1 MSGLR
6 GALWAGVPVN
16 VPDLVTVC
24 VTAAATTVSG
34 PECGSAVPGGRG
46 LVLWHLWPRAHD
58 GSVCGAKSVMM
69 VCVWDCE
76 DMQVHPCACL

>member
-34 PECGSAVPGGRG
+34 PECGSACAWVA
-46 LVLWHLWPRAHD
+46 VAW
-58 GSVCGAKSVMM
+58 SCGICGYEHVMV
-69 VCVWDCE
+69 VCVE
-76 DMQVHPCACL
+76 PKAS